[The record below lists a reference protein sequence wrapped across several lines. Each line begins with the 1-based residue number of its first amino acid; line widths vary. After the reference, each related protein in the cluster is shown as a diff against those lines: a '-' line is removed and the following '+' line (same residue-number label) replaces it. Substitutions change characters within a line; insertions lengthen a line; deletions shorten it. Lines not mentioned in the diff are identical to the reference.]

1 MRQMTCDM
9 KLNAFKIFKIMGKN
23 GKYSNKNDKKGK
35 PKRFDRENRGRDMVH
50 HNLPVRLAM
59 WDFGQCDPKR
69 CSGMKLKRLGYV
81 RVLNL
86 RESFHGIVLSPIG
99 TQLISPDDKEIALSA
114 GLAVV
119 DCSWK
124 QLDHTDVTQLR
135 ARHHR
140 ALPYLVAA
148 NTVNFGK
155 PWRLNCAEA
164 LAACLA
170 IFDFQDAADELMN
183 QFKWGHSFFEQ
194 NGDYIDAYKTA
205 KSAKEMVQMQNFF
218 LDELKKEAEEEADKD
233 FDPLVDGNPNRRM
246 PVRHI
251 YVRPE
256 TTPEEEK
263 TDDKD
268 TGIVEIISPKDAG
281 HTSNPKSSGY
291 IPTAK
296 DVKMAHQS
304 AVAVTLPD
312 TIANDDQEEEYGEYE
327 DDDIDEPPPPPKK
340 QPQKPKPQPKQ
351 QPKQQPKPQPKPAP
365 APKQQPKQ
373 QKKRI
378 RSDDEQEQDDYDYD
392 DYYEEE
398 DY

>member
-1 MRQMTCDM
+1 
-9 KLNAFKIFKIMGKN
+9 MGKN
-23 GKYSNKNDKKGK
+23 GKYGGKNDKKGK
-35 PKRFDRENRGRDMVH
+35 GKRFDRESRGREVLH
-50 HNLPVRLAM
+50 KEFPIRLAM

-205 KSAKEMVQMQNFF
+205 RSAKEMVQMQNFF

-256 TTPEEEK
+256 TTEEDEKAEEK
-263 TDDKD
+263 DKE
-268 TGIVEIISPKDAG
+268 IVEIISPKDAG

-291 IPTAK
+291 VPTAK

-304 AVAVTLPD
+304 AVAVNMPDALPNEKQE
-312 TIANDDQEEEYGEYE
+312 AQEEEEYGEYE
-327 DDDIDEPPPPPKK
+327 DDDVDEPPPPPPPKK
-340 QPQKPKPQPKQ
+340 QPKPKPKPQPAPKPQPKQ
-351 QPKQQPKPQPKPAP
+351 QPK
-365 APKQQPKQ
+365 
-373 QKKRI
+373 KRI
-378 RSDDEQEQDDYDYD
+378 RSDDDQQEDDYDYD
-392 DYYEEE
+392 PYYDDYE
-398 DY
+398 

>member
-1 MRQMTCDM
+1 
-9 KLNAFKIFKIMGKN
+9 MGKN
-23 GKYSNKNDKKGK
+23 GKYGGKNDKKGK
-35 PKRFDRENRGRDMVH
+35 GKRFDRESRGREVLH
-50 HNLPVRLAM
+50 KEFPIRLAM

-164 LAACLA
+164 LAACLS

-205 KSAKEMVQMQNFF
+205 RSAKEMVQMQNFF

-256 TTPEEEK
+256 TTEEDEKAEEK
-263 TDDKD
+263 DKE
-268 TGIVEIISPKDAG
+268 IVEIISPKDAG

-291 IPTAK
+291 VPTAK

-304 AVAVTLPD
+304 AVAVNMPDALPNEKQE
-312 TIANDDQEEEYGEYE
+312 AQEEEEYGEYE
-327 DDDIDEPPPPPKK
+327 DDDVDEPPPPPPPKK
-340 QPQKPKPQPKQ
+340 QPKPKPKPQPAPKPQPKQ
-351 QPKQQPKPQPKPAP
+351 QPK
-365 APKQQPKQ
+365 
-373 QKKRI
+373 KRI
-378 RSDDEQEQDDYDYD
+378 RSDDDQQEDDYDYD
-392 DYYEEE
+392 PYYDDYE
-398 DY
+398 